1 MNNDTG
7 SNKKGPIITLVIV
20 VALLF
25 VTLLIW
31 QKIQQSGKTSLEIQK
46 VPGDSIIFVNNKKVS
61 GSKIYLEKGPY
72 TIKAEREGFDS
83 YTRIVTIDPDSNKT
97 PKAFFVLTPK
107 TQEATTWVQDNEDEY
122 LKVEKAA
129 GIYYGDQSKSTV
141 EKYPII
147 KDLPYRSS
155 FYSIEYYQK
164 GNDFRVQ
171 IISSDA
177 MGRQVAIEQIKSLG
191 YDPSDYIVEFVGVDN
206 PFTAAVESKQ

>member
-1 MNNDTG
+1 MNNDTS
-7 SNKKGPIITLVIV
+7 SNKKGIVITLVIIV
-20 VALLF
+20 TLLLVALL
-25 VTLLIW
+25 VW

-46 VPGDSIIFVNNKKVS
+46 VPSDSLILVNGKKVS
-61 GSKIYLEKGPY
+61 GSKIYLEKGTY
-72 TIKAEREGFDS
+72 TIKSEREGFNP
-83 YTRIVTIDPDSNKT
+83 YTRTVTIDPASNKS

-107 TQEATTWVQDNEDEY
+107 SKEATAWVQDNEDEY

-129 GIYYGDQSKSTV
+129 GIYYGDQSKSTA

-164 GNDFRVQ
+164 DDDFRVQ

-191 YDPSDYIVEFVGVDN
+191 YDPSDYLIEFIGVDN
-206 PFTAAVESKQ
+206 PFTTSVESKL